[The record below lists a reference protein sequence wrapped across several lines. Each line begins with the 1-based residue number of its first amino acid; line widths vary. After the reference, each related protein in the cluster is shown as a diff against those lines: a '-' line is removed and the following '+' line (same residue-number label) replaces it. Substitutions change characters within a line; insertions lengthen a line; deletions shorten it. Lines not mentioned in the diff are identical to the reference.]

1 MRLRIVLL
9 IVLAAGALMA
19 EDAGY
24 FLSMSQKGQLIWDG
38 RMEDRDGVWYDVSI
52 VPGYAPPVR
61 YGWRNWKQAGGNLHD
76 YFESKKYK
84 RIKRHSGD
92 ALEWAFE
99 DCLVDFAIK
108 GSGEAWKDYFGSAR
122 ERTKKR
128 VFGWWLSYP
137 WALMQSTVDNVFRI
151 PCGLAGTV
159 IGTGWGLVVVP
170 GYHMLDSAVAA
181 TWNGGVEGAVLP
193 AAGLAWNTVVAPPMA
208 LVGQKPSP
216 ERVDGFWISM
226 VDAEAPRSTAP
237 DKDSIAVVAEFGK
250 RLHAELAPMDMERA
264 DQQKLEQQEIQALQ
278 QRSYSNQMLFAQSRK
293 DKIQELIND
302 DSLRPVLDRIVTD
315 HWNYDRFR
323 KHRGEI
329 IKELVNSGL
338 SEREAERAMHE
349 IQAAPLNRYRRR
361 APAPKTDPVTE
372 SLEVIKNIE

>member
-1 MRLRIVLL
+1 MKLKIALL
-9 IVLAAGALMA
+9 IVFLAGFAAA
-19 EDAGY
+19 EDPGY

-38 RMEDRDGVWYDVSI
+38 RMEDSDGICYDVSI

-61 YGWRNWKQAGGNLHD
+61 YGWRNWKQAGGNLQD
-76 YFESKKYK
+76 YVEAKKYK
-84 RIKRHSGD
+84 RIRRQSGD

-151 PCGLAGTV
+151 PTGLAGTV
-159 IGTGWGLVVVP
+159 LGTGWGLVVVP

-193 AAGLAWNTVVAPPMA
+193 VAGLAWNTVVAPPMA

-226 VDAEAPRSTAP
+226 VDAEAPRSEAP
-237 DKDSIAVVAEFGK
+237 DKDSIAIIAEFGK
-250 RLHAELAPMDMERA
+250 RLHAELAPMDQERA
-264 DQQKLEQQEIQALQ
+264 EQEKIENLESQRLHQQF
-278 QRSYSNQMLFAQSRK
+278 SSNRTAFVESRK
-293 DKIQELIND
+293 SRVNEIIND
-302 DSLRPVLDRIVTD
+302 ESLRPVLDRII
-315 HWNYDRFR
+315 HERWNYDQFR
-323 KHRGEI
+323 KHRNQI
-329 IKELVNSGL
+329 IKELVRGGL
-338 SEREAERAMHE
+338 TEREAERAMRDIE
-349 IQAAPLNRYRRR
+349 AAPLRNYPIRR
-361 APAPKTDPVTE
+361 PPQKTDPVTE
-372 SLEVIKNIE
+372 SIEVIKNIE